1 MAAAPRSPAER
12 DINLPKAAGAWQS
25 PGPASLSTVTRRGFV
40 LFASLSIIWGMPY
53 LFIKISVESLS
64 PGMIVFGRL
73 LLAVVV
79 LVPIVIARGQFGL
92 LRGYWRWVFA
102 FAIVEMTF
110 TWWCLT
116 YAEQHISSS
125 LTGLLIATVP
135 IMTALLAKA
144 TGLDDRLTGMRLLGM
159 GIGFAGVVALVGLD
173 LTSGAFLAVAA
184 LAVTAFGYAL
194 GPIIIA
200 RQLSDIPAL
209 PVIAA
214 SLVINLIIY
223 APLAW
228 VSRPTEPVP
237 ASAWWSV
244 AALGLLCTAVAFIIF
259 FALIAEV
266 GPSRTTFITYI
277 NPAVAV
283 ILGVIVLSEPIT
295 LGIIIGF
302 PLVLIGSWMATRKA
316 PAIESEPHA

>member
-1 MAAAPRSPAER
+1 M
-12 DINLPKAAGAWQS
+12 
-25 PGPASLSTVTRRGFV
+25 TRRGFV

-159 GIGFAGVVALVGLD
+159 GVGFTGVVALVGLD

-200 RQLSDIPAL
+200 RRLSDIPAL

-214 SLVINLIIY
+214 SLVINLVIY

-228 VSRPTEPVP
+228 VARPTEPVP

>member
-1 MAAAPRSPAER
+1 M
-12 DINLPKAAGAWQS
+12 
-25 PGPASLSTVTRRGFV
+25 TRRGFI
-40 LFASLSIIWGMPY
+40 LFASLSIIWGTPY

-73 LLAVVV
+73 LLAAMV
-79 LVPIVIARGQFGL
+79 LVPIVLAKGQFPQ
-92 LRGYWRWVFA
+92 LRGHWRWVFA
-102 FAIVEMTF
+102 FAIVEITF

-116 YAEQHISSS
+116 FAEQRISSS

-144 TGLDDRLTGMRLLGM
+144 TGLDDRLTGSRLIGM

-173 LTSGAFLAVAA
+173 VSTGEFIAVAA
-184 LAVTAFGYAL
+184 LAVTTFGYAL
-194 GPIIIA
+194 GPIIVA
-200 RQLSDIPAL
+200 QRLSEIPAL

-214 SLVINLIIY
+214 STVINLIIY
-223 APLAW
+223 APIAW
-228 VSRPTEPVP
+228 LSRPTEAVP
-237 ASAWWSV
+237 ATAWLSV
-244 AALGLLCTAVAFIIF
+244 AALGIVCTALAFIIF

-295 LGIIIGF
+295 LGIVIGF

>member
-1 MAAAPRSPAER
+1 M
-12 DINLPKAAGAWQS
+12 
-25 PGPASLSTVTRRGFV
+25 TRRGFV

-79 LVPIVIARGQFGL
+79 LVPIVIAKGQFGL

-159 GIGFAGVVALVGLD
+159 GIGFTGVVALVGLD
-173 LTSGAFLAVAA
+173 VTSGAFLAVAA

-214 SLVINLIIY
+214 SLVINLVIY

-228 VSRPTEPVP
+228 IARPTEPVP

-283 ILGVIVLSEPIT
+283 ILGVIILSEPIT

>member
-1 MAAAPRSPAER
+1 
-12 DINLPKAAGAWQS
+12 
-25 PGPASLSTVTRRGFV
+25 
-40 LFASLSIIWGMPY
+40 
-53 LFIKISVESLS
+53 
-64 PGMIVFGRL
+64 
-73 LLAVVV
+73 
-79 LVPIVIARGQFGL
+79 
-92 LRGYWRWVFA
+92 
-102 FAIVEMTF
+102 
-110 TWWCLT
+110 
-116 YAEQHISSS
+116 
-125 LTGLLIATVP
+125 
-135 IMTALLAKA
+135 MTALLAKA

-214 SLVINLIIY
+214 SLVINLVIY